1 MAGREERYVRFQDWR
16 SEQSVSVVSD
26 RVVSERGH
34 NVFGLLKGRTG
45 GAFSFLGNSS
55 HSETLKKPALE
66 ESKRKARVLDPQG
79 PFLQRWN
86 KIFVI
91 SCLVAVFVDPL
102 FLYIPVIDGD
112 NNCMYLDKKL
122 ETTASIMRFFTDI
135 FYLLHMIFQFRT
147 GFIAP
152 SSRVFGRGVLVED
165 TFAIAKRYISTFF
178 VVDFLA
184 VLPLP
189 QVFVLVVLPH
199 LEGSEVMKAKV
210 VLLIIIICQYV
221 PRLLRII
228 PLYLQITR
236 SAGILTETAW
246 AGAAFNLIIYML
258 ASHGFG
264 ALWYILSIQRE
275 DSCWRQACSNH
286 TGCRLTSLYCES
298 NAFGNNAFLQKACS
312 INSKANPDPTFG
324 IFLPALQNLSK
335 SKSFFEKL
343 FYCFWWG
350 LQNLSSLG
358 QNMKTSTSTSENLFA
373 VFVSTS
379 GLVLF
384 ALLIGNVQTYLQSA
398 SVRIEEMRVKRRD
411 TEQWMAHRLLPE
423 NLKERIM
430 RHEQYRWQETRGVD
444 EEGLLTNLPK
454 DLRREIKR
462 HLCLSLLMKVPMF
475 ENMDEQLLDAM
486 CDRLK
491 PMLYTEGSCIIR
503 EGDPV
508 NEMLFIMRG
517 TLESTTTNGGQT
529 GFFNSNVL
537 KGGDFCGEEL
547 LTWALDPTQASN
559 LPVSTRT
566 VKTLSEVEAFA
577 LRADDL
583 KFVAT
588 QFRRLHSKQ
597 LQHTFRFYSQ
607 QWRTWAACFI
617 QAAWHRYCRKKL
629 EETLFE
635 KEKRL
640 QAAIVCDGTTSLSLG
655 AALYASRFAGNMM
668 RILRRNA
675 TRKARLQERV
685 PARLLQK
692 PAEPNFFAEDP

>member
-1 MAGREERYVRFQDWR
+1 MAGREERYVRSGWFEDWK
-16 SEQSVSVVSD
+16 SEQSVSVISD

-34 NVFGLLKGRTG
+34 NIFGLLKDRTA

-55 HSETLKKPALE
+55 HSEALNKAGPEEKK
-66 ESKRKARVLDPQG
+66 SKTRVLDPQG

-91 SCLVAVFVDPL
+91 SCLFAVFVDPL
-102 FLYIPVIDGD
+102 FLYIPVIDGG
-112 NNCMYLDKKL
+112 NNCLYLDKKL
-122 ETTASIMRFFTDI
+122 ETAASILRFFTDI
-135 FYLLHMIFQFRT
+135 FYLLHMLFQFRT

-152 SSRVFGRGVLVED
+152 SSRVFGRGVLVKD
-165 TFAIAKRYISTFF
+165 TFAIAKRYISTLFL
-178 VVDFLA
+178 VDFLA

-189 QVFVLVVLPH
+189 QVFVLVVLPT
-199 LEGSEVMKAKV
+199 LKGPEITKAKI
-210 VLLIIIICQYV
+210 VLLVIIICQYV

-236 SAGILTETAW
+236 SAGIITETAW

-258 ASHGFG
+258 ASH
-264 ALWYILSIQRE
+264 
-275 DSCWRQACSNH
+275 
-286 TGCRLTSLYCES
+286 
-298 NAFGNNAFLQKACS
+298 
-312 INSKANPDPTFG
+312 
-324 IFLPALQNLSK
+324 
-335 SKSFFEKL
+335 
-343 FYCFWWG
+343 
-350 LQNLSSLG
+350 
-358 QNMKTSTSTSENLFA
+358 
-373 VFVSTS
+373 
-379 GLVLF
+379 
-384 ALLIGNVQTYLQSA
+384 TYLQSA

-423 NLKERIM
+423 NLKDRIM

-444 EEGLLTNLPK
+444 EEGLLKNLPK

-547 LTWALDPTQASN
+547 LTWALDPTSASN

-629 EETLFE
+629 EEALYE

-640 QAAIVCDGTTSLSLG
+640 QAAIVSDGTTSLSLG

-668 RILRRNA
+668 RILRRNT

-692 PAEPNFFAEDP
+692 PAEPNFFAEDS

>member
-1 MAGREERYVRFQDWR
+1 
-16 SEQSVSVVSD
+16 
-26 RVVSERGH
+26 
-34 NVFGLLKGRTG
+34 
-45 GAFSFLGNSS
+45 
-55 HSETLKKPALE
+55 
-66 ESKRKARVLDPQG
+66 
-79 PFLQRWN
+79 
-86 KIFVI
+86 
-91 SCLVAVFVDPL
+91 
-102 FLYIPVIDGD
+102 
-112 NNCMYLDKKL
+112 
-122 ETTASIMRFFTDI
+122 
-135 FYLLHMIFQFRT
+135 
-147 GFIAP
+147 
-152 SSRVFGRGVLVED
+152 
-165 TFAIAKRYISTFF
+165 
-178 VVDFLA
+178 
-184 VLPLP
+184 
-189 QVFVLVVLPH
+189 VLVVLPR
-199 LEGSEVMKAKV
+199 LEGSEIMKAKI

-264 ALWYILSIQRE
+264 ALWYMLSIQRL
-275 DSCWRQACSNH
+275 DSCWRQACSNQ
-286 TGCRLTSLYCES
+286 TGCHPTSLYCET
-298 NAFGNNAFLQKACS
+298 NTFGNNAFLQNVCATNGNAK
-312 INSKANPDPTFG
+312 PDPTFG
-324 IFLPALQNLSK
+324 IFLPALKNVSS

-358 QNMKTSTSTSENLFA
+358 QNMITSTNTLENLFA

-398 SVRIEEMRVKRRD
+398 SVRIEEMRMKRRD

-423 NLKERIM
+423 NLKDRIM

-547 LTWALDPTQASN
+547 LTWALDPTSASN
-559 LPVSTRT
+559 LPGSTRT
-566 VKTLSEVEAFA
+566 VRTLTEVEAFA

-629 EETLFE
+629 EETLYE

-685 PARLLQK
+685 PVRLLQK
-692 PAEPNFFAEDP
+692 PAEPNFFVEDQ